1 MMMLFGRH
9 DIHQDDIRQND
20 IYQNDIQKNS
30 AYYVTLNVFN

>member
-9 DIHQDDIRQND
+9 DILQNDIRQND

-30 AYYVTLNVFN
+30 AYYVTLNLFN